1 MKTENLQKHLDKY
14 SKEQLITLLTQVFSE
29 YRIMKKGTDPI
40 ADIVA
45 YFGEGV
51 TDK

>member
-14 SKEQLITLLTQVFSE
+14 TKEQLIKLITQIFTE
-29 YRIMKKGTDPI
+29 YRVMKKGTDPI

-51 TDK
+51 TNE

>member
-1 MKTENLQKHLDKY
+1 MKTENLTANLEKY
-14 SKEQLITLLTQVFSE
+14 SKEQLIKIITQIFTE
-29 YRIMKKGTDPI
+29 YRVMKKRTDPV
-40 ADIVA
+40 ADVVA